1 MGSGAS
7 SDPRQRAEVAEE
19 WFQQADVDQ
28 DGKLSLDELL
38 AAAHAHHEQNE
49 WTRERIL
56 SCLNAYDQNGDG
68 MLDRAEWQAACE
80 GAIWWQA
87 ACEGAL

>member
-1 MGSGAS
+1 MVNNTVKTNC
-7 SDPRQRAEVAEE
+7 RVAR
-19 WFQQADVDQ
+19 

-38 AAAHAHHEQNE
+38 AAAHAHHEETE

-56 SCLNAYDQNGDG
+56 SCLHTYDQNGDG
-68 MLDRAEWQAACE
+68 MLDRTEWQAACE